1 MTTNSNIVDR
11 VVERLKTQPIGD
23 LITEEDLHD
32 IVKQAIPKTFFEE
45 RYDPK
50 DTSSYNRR
58 KLPPL
63 IVEAMQEALASHAK
77 KVIDQW
83 VDDNPQI
90 MLDYWKQVCDDK
102 LLKYVNDIMDKRATG
117 AITTALRGMVQEMN
131 ADRARVGLP
140 NLNYYF

>member
-1 MTTNSNIVDR
+1 MSNSNIVDR
-11 VVERLKTQPIGD
+11 VVERLKAQPIGD

-32 IVKQAIPKTFFEE
+32 IVKQAIPKAFFEE
-45 RYDPK
+45 RYDPT

-63 IVEAMQEALASHAK
+63 IVTAMQEALSSHAK

-102 LLKYVNDIMDKRATG
+102 LLKYVNEIMDKRATA
-117 AITTALRGMVQEMN
+117 AITNGLRPMVQNMN
-131 ADRARVGLP
+131 EERARMGLP